1 MLKKYAW
8 VLGAL
13 VAALALLVLATRNE
27 PATTVPTI
35 EVPKPA
41 PSPVVP
47 TTTVT
52 VAVVTPPPT
61 VSAQPSTIDGA
72 VDAADDP
79 LARRAE
85 IEAALAR
92 KDVSALE
99 KIQKTDITKNGYEAA
114 AAIDAVGK
122 LSALAPEPAK
132 KAGVKALEQWLK
144 QETARKAPESLGNI
158 SILVDA
164 LADTKSMDAVG
175 PLVAALD
182 AANQPIHIETR
193 IVEALTELDDRTAAP
208 SVARFAARTRPLS
221 PTDEM
226 EKALVAEALAAADAA
241 LAKWK

>member
-1 MLKKYAW
+1 MLKKYGW
-8 VLGAL
+8 VIGAL
-13 VAALALLVLATRNE
+13 VAAAALLVIATRNE
-27 PATTVPTI
+27 PAPTVATTEAPPT
-35 EVPKPA
+35 A
-41 PSPVVP
+41 PSTVVP

-61 VSAQPSTIDGA
+61 ASAQPLLIDA
-72 VDAADDP
+72 ALDADDP

-99 KIQKTDITKNGYEAA
+99 SIQKTDITKNGYEAA

-132 KAGVKALEQWLK
+132 KAGVKTLERWLK

-164 LADTKSMDAVG
+164 LADTKSKDAVA

-208 SVARFAARTRPLS
+208 SVARFAASTRPLA

-226 EKALVAEALAAADAA
+226 EKALVAEALAAADGA